1 MTQIDSLIQNLE
13 NAPTVET
20 MEDINEDSRTLSR
33 LANILA
39 DIAFKMKGANI
50 ALTLDVLE
58 THANINDG
66 KRSYT
71 DEGIS
76 DLKQFLDHQGMNGRV
91 QKLLEDIV
99 SVLRGG
105 DLQPFFEWDLL
116 YHELMR
122 ESFEVCPRLEE

>member
-105 DLQPFFEWDLL
+105 DLQPFFEWGLL

-122 ESFEVCPRLEE
+122 ESFEICPRLED

>member
-76 DLKQFLDHQGMNGRV
+76 ALKQFLDHQGMNGRV

-105 DLQPFFEWDLL
+105 DLQPFFEWGLL

>member
-1 MTQIDSLIQNLE
+1 MTQINSLIPKLD
-13 NAPTVET
+13 NAPTVVTMDET
-20 MEDINEDSRTLSR
+20 KVDSRTLSR

-39 DIAFKMKGANI
+39 DIAFKMRGANV

-58 THANINDG
+58 TRAFINDG

-76 DLKQFLDHQGMNGRV
+76 ALKHFLDHQGMNGRV
-91 QKLLEDIV
+91 QRLLEDIV

-105 DLQPFFEWDLL
+105 DLQPFFEWGLL

-122 ESFEVCPRLEE
+122 ESFEICPRLED